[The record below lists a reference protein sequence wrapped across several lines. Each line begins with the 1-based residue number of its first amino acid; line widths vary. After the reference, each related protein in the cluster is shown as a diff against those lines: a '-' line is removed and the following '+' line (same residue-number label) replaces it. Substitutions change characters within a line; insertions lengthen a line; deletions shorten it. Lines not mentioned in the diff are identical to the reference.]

1 MKILYFTAPWCQPCK
16 MLGPQ
21 MEVVAEEGIPV
32 QKVNIDTDTELSTK
46 YGVRNIP
53 TLLKVDDSGAVIAV
67 SVGYRHANEIK
78 QWYNG

>member
-21 MEVVAEEGIPV
+21 MEAVAEEGIPV
-32 QKVNIDTDTELSTK
+32 QKVNVDTDTELSTK

-53 TLLKVDDSGAVIAV
+53 TLLKVDDSGEVIAT
-67 SVGYRHANEIK
+67 SVGYKHANEIK